1 MQRTHIQYVAC
12 CPEAGRTEAGSNLN
26 LNCTPALTPRK
37 ETGEH
42 ATLSSP
48 FLEGKKMKV
57 MMDFNRTLLLMPKPW
72 LVWLALLVA
81 ANMVVPLFY
90 ITTREGQ
97 VVLVAILVG
106 AVIQMVIFG
115 AKGFVRLLGLGH
127 ILWVPMVPWL
137 WTRLDQDSSGSIFGY
152 WLLAVIV
159 LDSLSLMIDVVDVI
173 RYIKGE
179 RAPQLSL
186 DRSE

>member
-1 MQRTHIQYVAC
+1 MPVENQLHQIASTIPTTITRRQ
-12 CPEAGRTEAGSNLN
+12 
-26 LNCTPALTPRK
+26 
-37 ETGEH
+37 ETGER
-42 ATLSSP
+42 ATISSP

-57 MMDFNRTLLLMPKPW
+57 MMDFNKTLLLMPKPW

-81 ANMVVPLFY
+81 ANLVVPLFY

-97 VVLVAILVG
+97 VVVVAILVG